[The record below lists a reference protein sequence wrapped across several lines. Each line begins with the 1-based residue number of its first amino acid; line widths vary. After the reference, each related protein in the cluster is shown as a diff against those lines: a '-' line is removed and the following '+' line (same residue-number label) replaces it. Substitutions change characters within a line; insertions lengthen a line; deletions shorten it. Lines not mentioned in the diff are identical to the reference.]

1 MTTALS
7 LMFAG
12 ASSNGRT
19 RVFGALNLGSNPSAP
34 NLYRRD
40 MFIFSAFG
48 ISVIAFVFF
57 LSKSNDNSNNHIK
70 RMQSQR
76 NFFDN

>member
-1 MTTALS
+1 
-7 LMFAG
+7 
-12 ASSNGRT
+12 
-19 RVFGALNLGSNPSAP
+19 
-34 NLYRRD
+34 

-57 LSKSNDNSNNHIK
+57 LAKSNDNSNNHIK